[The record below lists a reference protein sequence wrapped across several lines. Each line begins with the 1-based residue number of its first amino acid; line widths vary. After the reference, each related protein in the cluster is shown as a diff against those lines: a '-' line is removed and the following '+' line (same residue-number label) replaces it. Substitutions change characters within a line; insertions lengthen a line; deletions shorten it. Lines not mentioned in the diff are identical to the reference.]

1 MLDYFRIQVSKIM
14 TYLKMQILKILHFL
28 KMQAL
33 NILSSIRVCIL
44 KIINSWKIKFLSL
57 LNWFYMSFLMIL
69 SFWKAY
75 VAILLILVSVFLVY
89 EFGRIKA
96 GFDSIEAK
104 NIEQSSLGE
113 IALLESE
120 IEALNREI
128 AILTTNIQVDRESYK
143 VVEESLISLQA
154 KIQEQRDVINFYRGI
169 LSPLDGYSGLRI
181 QDLKLTNGKSEGEF
195 NIRLVL
201 TQSMN
206 YDRKVSGS
214 VNVSVI
220 GKQSGTKK
228 SYNISDLLLKDSD
241 ISWIFSFRYFQDFE
255 KQMVLPNN
263 FIPELIK
270 VEVQSKVRSISSI
283 EQEYD
288 WVVNQS

>member
-1 MLDYFRIQVSKIM
+1 
-14 TYLKMQILKILHFL
+14 
-28 KMQAL
+28 
-33 NILSSIRVCIL
+33 
-44 KIINSWKIKFLSL
+44 
-57 LNWFYMSFLMIL
+57 MIL

-75 VAILLILVSVFLVY
+75 VAILLILVSGFLVY

-104 NIEQSSLGE
+104 NIEQSYLDE

-120 IEALNREI
+120 IEALNREV

-143 VVEESLISLQA
+143 VVEESLVPLQA
-154 KIQEQRDVINFYRGI
+154 KIQEQRDAINFYRGI

-220 GKQSGTKK
+220 GKQGGMKK
-228 SYNISDLLLKDSD
+228 IYNVSDLLLKDSD

-255 KQMVLPNN
+255 KQMVLPDN

>member
-1 MLDYFRIQVSKIM
+1 
-14 TYLKMQILKILHFL
+14 MQLLQL
-28 KMQAL
+28 L
-33 NILSSIRVCIL
+33 
-44 KIINSWKIKFLSL
+44 NSWKIKFLSL

-104 NIEQSSLGE
+104 NIEESSLGE

-288 WVVNQS
+288 WVINQS